1 MTTNTIAST
10 SGTDSA
16 TTMPV
21 RQPSDRKLTTST
33 IASASAK
40 LRRNS
45 ETECSTICGWSAI
58 CVTSMPTGSSKVI
71 ARIAFFRFSP
81 SVTML
86 APSCI
91 ETPRP
96 SAGLPPVRT
105 MKLGGSS

>member
-1 MTTNTIAST
+1 
-10 SGTDSA
+10 
-16 TTMPV
+16 MPV
-21 RQPSDRKLTTST
+21 RQPSERKLTTST

-45 ETECSTICGWSAI
+45 DTECSTICGWSAI
-58 CVTSMPTGSSKVI
+58 CVTSMPTGSSNVI
-71 ARIAFFRFSP
+71 ARIAFFRLSP

-96 SAGLPPVRT
+96 SAALPPVRT
-105 MKLGGSS
+105 MKPGGSS